1 MIISK
6 KIVIEIKVIKNIR
19 KVLKN
24 WIDVVKDSIANNFPI
39 TLHYRDGKIESADS
53 MHELFRLISE
63 KKYNIRLKSRKG
75 VGDFLAVFISEDY
88 QFLRCRGRLVIDIG
102 AEVGDSSIYFAMK
115 GANKVVA
122 IEPMPYNFEF
132 LNENIKLNQLDKII
146 EPLNIM
152 IGNQTKRTMIE
163 VSNEPIVRD
172 AIETTQGYG
181 IDEWSLGDL
190 FKKYSTGNSV
200 LKMDCE
206 GCEYNL
212 VNIDNK
218 LIQNFER
225 IQIEYHYGLDGLVD
239 KLNDAGFKV
248 KHTKPVD
255 IYNSDSSNPNMKT
268 GYIYAVRVSPSKFDQ
283 K

>member
-1 MIISK
+1 MFISK
-6 KIVIEIKVIKNIR
+6 KIANEIKVIINVR

-24 WIDVVKDSIANNFPI
+24 WINVVKDTMANNFPI
-39 TLHYRDGKIESADS
+39 SVHYRDGKIESADS
-53 MHELFRLISE
+53 RHELFRLISE
-63 KKYNIRLKSRKG
+63 KKYNIGLKSRRS
-75 VGDFLAVFISEDY
+75 VGDFLAVFILEEY

-102 AEVGDSSIYFAMK
+102 AEVGDSSIYFALK
-115 GANKVVA
+115 GASKVVA

-163 VSNEPIVRD
+163 CSNEPIVRD
-172 AIETTQGYG
+172 AIETTQGHE

-190 FKKYSTGNSV
+190 LKKYSTGDSI

-212 VNIDNK
+212 VNIDNT

-248 KHTKPVD
+248 KHTKPMD
-255 IYNSDSSNPNMKT
+255 IYNSDASNPNMKT
-268 GYIYAVRVSPSKFDQ
+268 GYIYALRISSSKPGQ